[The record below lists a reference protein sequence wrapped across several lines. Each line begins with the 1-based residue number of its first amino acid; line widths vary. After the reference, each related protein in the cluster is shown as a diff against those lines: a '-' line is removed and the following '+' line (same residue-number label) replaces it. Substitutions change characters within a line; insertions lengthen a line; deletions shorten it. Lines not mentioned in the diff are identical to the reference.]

1 MDIIQYLLSF
11 IQYQH
16 QQICWLLNFI
26 CRYIPL
32 KQWAFDDSH
41 SPKYQKFK
49 VDELPVIKTF
59 VKQDWQFLLE
69 YYTWKYHKSLKPVQ
83 RRNGKSIPEDTICP
97 YAVLHTISSMTTMV
111 ETDNTSV
118 KFVVRLSS
126 QVK

>member
-59 VKQDWQFLLE
+59 VKQHTSCHGVLWSSIFVTLMANKIGGLQFGI
-69 YYTWKYHKSLKPVQ
+69 Y
-83 RRNGKSIPEDTICP
+83 RNCQ
-97 YAVLHTISSMTTMV
+97 ISSRVFHTAVAALPLTKANRSDF
-111 ETDNTSV
+111 E
-118 KFVVRLSS
+118 
-126 QVK
+126 

>member
-59 VKQDWQFLLE
+59 VKQHTRACLKIKNCTKHVFLSPFHDRI
-69 YYTWKYHKSLKPVQ
+69 KKK
-83 RRNGKSIPEDTICP
+83 GAFICQD
-97 YAVLHTISSMTTMV
+97 VM
-111 ETDNTSV
+111 N
-118 KFVVRLSS
+118 
-126 QVK
+126 